1 VVSENVNMAARGSSK
16 QEAPRRRPWAWVV
29 AFVAIVAVLV
39 IAGWALGILRLDSL
53 PFASGGSPTTT
64 ATPASATP
72 TTTPSSL
79 PAPLPT
85 SERLALNLQIR
96 EALFTCGENLVPL
109 SQLTTDPVTFI
120 YAASD
125 APPTVGRDQAIF
137 DLCDRFLGGSQWV
150 DLTAEQFTT
159 VQNGDYGR
167 WTSNN
172 AVAVHDDAGDVILI
186 SVSADNQVDMLLWGL
201 AGTVAY

>member
-1 VVSENVNMAARGSSK
+1 MMAK
-16 QEAPRRRPWAWVV
+16 NQPTRRSAWPWVV
-29 AFVAIVAVLV
+29 AFIAVVAALVL
-39 IAGWALGILRLDSL
+39 AGWLTGLLKFGATGEPS
-53 PFASGGSPTTT
+53 ASGVST
-64 ATPASATP
+64 ASASPETSASAKA
-72 TTTPSSL
+72 TEL

-85 SERLALNLQIR
+85 NDRLALNQQIR

-125 APPTVGRDQAIF
+125 APPTVGRDQAVY
-137 DLCDRFLGGSQWV
+137 DLCDRFLGGSNWA
-150 DLTAEQFTT
+150 DLNDEQFNN
-159 VQNGDYGR
+159 VQNGDYGQ

-186 SVSADNQVDMLLWGL
+186 SLNERNQIAVLFWGPSR
-201 AGTVAY
+201 TVAY

>member
-1 VVSENVNMAARGSSK
+1 MAK
-16 QEAPRRRPWAWVV
+16 NHPTRRPAWPWVV
-29 AFVAIVAVLV
+29 AFVAVVAVLV
-39 IAGWALGILRLDSL
+39 IAGWLTGILKFVGAGE
-53 PFASGGSPTTT
+53 PVASGVSTASASASAAPSASPTDI
-64 ATPASATP
+64 
-72 TTTPSSL
+72 

-85 SERLALNLQIR
+85 SDRLALNQQIR

-109 SQLTTDPVTFI
+109 SELTIDPVTFI

-125 APPTVGRDQAIF
+125 APPSVGRDQAVYS
-137 DLCDRFLGGSQWV
+137 LCDRFLGGTNWA
-150 DLTAEQFTT
+150 DLSDEQFNN
-159 VQNGDYGR
+159 VQNGDYGQ

-186 SVSADNQVDMLLWGL
+186 SLNESNQIAVLLWGP

>member
-1 VVSENVNMAARGSSK
+1 MMAK
-16 QEAPRRRPWAWVV
+16 TQPPRRSAWPWVV
-29 AFVAIVAVLV
+29 AFVAVVAALV
-39 IAGWALGILRLDSL
+39 IAGWLTGVLKFGAAGEPTS
-53 PFASGGSPTTT
+53 SGTKTVSVSPTNG
-64 ATPASATP
+64 ASVSA
-72 TTTPSSL
+72 SEL

-85 SERLALNLQIR
+85 NDRLALNQQIR

-109 SQLTTDPVTFI
+109 SELTTDPVTLI

-125 APPTVGRDQAIF
+125 APPSVGRDQAVYG
-137 DLCDRFLGGSQWV
+137 LCDRFLGGSNWA
-150 DLTAEQFTT
+150 DLSDEQFNTL
-159 VQNGDYGR
+159 QNGDYGQ

-186 SVSADNQVDMLLWGL
+186 SLNEGNQITVLLWGP

>member
-1 VVSENVNMAARGSSK
+1 MATRGSSK
-16 QEAPRRRPWAWVV
+16 KNPPRRRSWAWVV

-53 PFASGGSPTTT
+53 PFASGASPTMT
-64 ATPASATP
+64 ATPASATSA
-72 TTTPSSL
+72 TTPG
-79 PAPLPT
+79 ALPT
-85 SERLALNLQIR
+85 PQPAADRSALNLQIH

-150 DLTAEQFTT
+150 NLTAEQFTT
-159 VQNGDYGR
+159 VQSGDYAR

-186 SVSADNQVDMLLWGL
+186 NVDTDNRVAVLFWGP